1 MTPWAAA
8 RQASPSI
15 TNSPSF
21 LKLVSIQLV
30 KPSTH
35 LILCGPLLLLPSV
48 LPRIRVFSSDSVLRI
63 RWPKYQIF
71 SFSVSPSSE
80 YSGPLGQLGLFL
92 WPPRTSR
99 NQSERQ
105 SLIAEPTR
113 VRSRRFR
120 EETSEGET
128 VHLAERRCC
137 RPALSH
143 VSRKS
148 PGRGVGGSGLSPPCW
163 LRENQRLLGPTGYHG
178 GPGRGVGGS
187 DGGLSP
193 PCWLRENQKLL
204 GPTGYHGGPEASM
217 CLPPDSVYRGGTLS
231 YKRKGAGSGKEEAAS
246 EPEGPALV
254 GCAEGSVGALR
265 CACPSPH
272 TRGTGPG
279 PTCHTGAPTVGTRGA
294 RTAER

>member
-63 RWPKYQIF
+63 RWPKYQSF

-120 EETSEGET
+120 EETREGET

-148 PGRGVGGSGLSPPCW
+148 PGRGVGGS
-163 LRENQRLLGPTGYHG
+163 
-178 GPGRGVGGS
+178 

-193 PCWLRENQKLL
+193 PCWLRENQRLL

-246 EPEGPALV
+246 EPEAPALV
-254 GCAEGSVGALR
+254 GCAEGPVGALR